1 MLTKKPANRKIS
13 SLVFSIL
20 LKKSIVPEET
30 LQPKRYYEFMN
41 HAGQFER
48 ILSDSGFISLK
59 LLKDEELVNQIIQYL
74 NLQNNEIIIR
84 DIEFKDE
91 WKIGEKYYQL
101 FTMADSEF
109 VPSLCGS
116 RINYDKYK

>member
-1 MLTKKPANRKIS
+1 
-13 SLVFSIL
+13 
-20 LKKSIVPEET
+20 
-30 LQPKRYYEFMN
+30 MN

-109 VPSLCGS
+109 VPSLCSS